1 MSFHAIKTATGVVT
15 RRMIVTVAMLA
26 RHQKS
31 SLATLALVC
40 FLLSFREP
48 YFSDVL
54 PRFDTCD
61 STAKNAMCRAK
72 CPGNTYA
79 RTRNGETSVMATK
92 CACKG
97 SSCLWTLGKKP
108 VDDLFCIST
117 GILSKFDFTC
127 TF

>member
-1 MSFHAIKTATGVVT
+1 MSFHATRTVTGVVT
-15 RRMIVTVAMLA
+15 RRMTAIAAMLVK
-26 RHQKS
+26 HQKS
-31 SLATLALVC
+31 SSAISALVC
-40 FLLSFREP
+40 STGEFWKLIL
-48 YFSDVL
+48 DVL

-79 RTRNGETSVMATK
+79 RTRYGETSVMATK

-117 GILSKFDFTC
+117 GILSKFDFTF